1 MAKLLGYNIL
11 KSPMETVD
19 FDAVKVIKTI
29 NPHSYCISKKDA
41 LFEAALKASDVL
53 LPDGIGIVWAECCLN
68 HNKISK
74 IAGYDVF
81 VYLMEELNKTSG
93 RCFFLGAAPATL
105 QRIQQKA
112 AKDYPKVVVGSFSPP
127 YKPKFTEAD
136 SALMCA
142 EVNAFKPDVLFVGMT
157 APKQEKWVHE
167 NKARLDATTICAI
180 GAVFDFYTGKVKRPS
195 KGWINLGLEWL
206 PRFLQEPGR
215 LFKRNFFSTPKFIIE
230 VLCYKMFGKGIL

>member
-1 MAKLLGYNIL
+1 MALLLGYHIYKKPL
-11 KSPMETVD
+11 GALDFKSH
-19 FDAVKVIKTI
+19 KIINTI
-29 NPHSYCISKKDA
+29 NPHSYCVAQQDTTFK
-41 LFEAALKASDVL
+41 EALKASDVL
-53 LPDGIGIVWAECCLN
+53 LPDGIGIVWAERFLN

-81 VYLMEELNKTSG
+81 VYFMEELNKTSG

-127 YKPKFTEAD
+127 YKPSFTEAD

-180 GAVFDFYTGKVKRPS
+180 GAVFDFYAGTVKRPS
-195 KGWINLGLEWL
+195 QFWINLGLEWL
-206 PRFLQEPGR
+206 PRLFKEPKR
-215 LFKRNFFSTPKFIIE
+215 LFKRNFVSTPKFILE
-230 VLCYKMFGKGIL
+230 VLSYKVFKRGIL